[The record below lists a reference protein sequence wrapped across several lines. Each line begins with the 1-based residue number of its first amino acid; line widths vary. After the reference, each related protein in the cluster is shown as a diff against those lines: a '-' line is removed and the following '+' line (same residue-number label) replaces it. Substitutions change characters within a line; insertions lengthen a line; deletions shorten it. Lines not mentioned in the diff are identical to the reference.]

1 MRAALL
7 LVAVF
12 SLLAC
17 GRYGPPMRQLEP
29 VAAPAPGQSQVG
41 DATEE
46 ICEESAEDPQ

>member
-17 GRYGPPMRQLEP
+17 GRYGPPTRQLG
-29 VAAPAPGQSQVG
+29 AAPAPVTGQSQVG
-41 DATEE
+41 DAAEE
-46 ICEESAEDPQ
+46 ICEEAAEDPE